1 VPLPETLRV
10 KLSSEAA
17 EAISITPVVVQE
29 MSLRE
34 VLNHMLG
41 LTGKEENR
49 IRELLLRGTMVSGG
63 SRFRWEGFDAPID
76 DLRRLLSTFPSPEPG
91 RAFAR
96 EQCVRVILRGGPSAV
111 EIVREAAARKPL
123 LKRSSFW
130 DLLMQLAGDGLEY
143 RTYSYAERAD
153 IYHMPLTEE
162 SVSLLRQRASLL
174 RYSGLRIQVRR
185 TAFDRIEYVVVR

>member
-1 VPLPETLRV
+1 VLLPETLRV

-63 SRFRWEGFDAPID
+63 SRFRWEGFDAPVD
-76 DLRRLLSTFPSPEPG
+76 DLRRLLSTFPDPEPG

-96 EQCVRVILRGGPSAV
+96 EQCVRAILRGGQSAI
-111 EIVREAAARKPL
+111 EIAREAAARKPL

-130 DLLMQLAGDGLEY
+130 DLLMQLAGEGLEY
-143 RTYSYAERAD
+143 RTYSYGERAD
-153 IYHMPLTEE
+153 IYLMPLSDE
-162 SVSLLRQRASLL
+162 SVQLLRQRASLL